1 MPNKQWH
8 PVFVTA
14 LKEALSDAP
23 PGQVEIQAEVALSS
37 KPLDVDVIVIKK
49 KADIVLAHPVAR
61 VFRRYNLFEFKS
73 PVDYLEANDFDKGLA
88 LARLYK
94 VIEHPG
100 ALVLDD
106 FTLTLVSSSY
116 PRAMMEMLKARK
128 LKVQADVPATGIY
141 QVKGEMFVV
150 QVVVINE
157 LEDPEAL
164 YPFAPFI
171 TGRRRKE
178 TQATVLLLKKFLQDP
193 SNPYRKDLAEF
204 TIKNE
209 LVLPEEMEEVQQLMY
224 SPEERQRI
232 KEIFN
237 KSPIMQEWL
246 KEWSEQARIEGL
258 AKGRAEGLAKGRA
271 EGAREGKI
279 EKTQEAICTY
289 LKIKYAP
296 IAPQWL
302 AKVRGVNDLE
312 LLDSMLVRLFQAAT
326 KEEAQAIIEQAVDKA
341 NSSAS
346 S

>member
-14 LKEALSDAP
+14 LKEALVDAP

-37 KPLDVDVIVIKK
+37 RPLDVDVIIIKK
-49 KADIVLAHPVAR
+49 KADIALNHPVAR

-88 LARLYK
+88 LVRLYK
-94 VIEHPG
+94 VIEHPE
-100 ALVLDD
+100 ALLLDD
-106 FTLTLVSSSY
+106 FTLTLVSSSH
-116 PRAMMEMLKARK
+116 PRAMMEMLNARQ
-128 LKVQADVPATGIY
+128 LKVQAGVPAAGIY

-157 LEDPEAL
+157 LEDPEVL

-171 TGRRRKE
+171 TGQRRKE

-204 TIKNE
+204 TIENE
-209 LVLPEEMEEVQQLMY
+209 LVLPEEMEEVQQIMY
-224 SPEERQRI
+224 SPEERQRM

-246 KEWSEQARIEGL
+246 KEWSEQAKI
-258 AKGRAEGLAKGRA
+258 EGLAKGRA

-279 EKTQEAICTY
+279 EKAQDAICTY

-296 IAPQWL
+296 LAPEWL
-302 AKVRGVNDLE
+302 AKVREINNLE
-312 LLDSMLVRLFQAAT
+312 LLDAMLVRLFQAAT
-326 KEEAQAIIEQAVDKA
+326 KEEAQAVIAQALEKA
-341 NSSAS
+341 NVSSS
-346 S
+346 T

>member
-14 LKEALSDAP
+14 LREALADAP
-23 PGQVEIQAEVALSS
+23 PDQVEIQAEVALSS
-37 KPLDVDVIVIKK
+37 RPLDVDVIV
-49 KADIVLAHPVAR
+49 AHPVAR
-61 VFRRYNLFEFKS
+61 VFRKFNLFEFKS
-73 PVDYLEANDFDKGLA
+73 PIDYLEANDFDKGLT

-94 VIEHPG
+94 VIEHPE
-100 ALVLDD
+100 ALLLDD
-106 FTLTLVSSSY
+106 FTLTLVSSSH
-116 PRAMMEMLKARK
+116 PRAMMEMLNARK
-128 LKVQADVPATGIY
+128 LKIQADVPVAGIY

-157 LEDPEAL
+157 LDDPEIL

-171 TGRRRKE
+171 TGQRRKE
-178 TQATVLLLKKFLQDP
+178 MRATVLLLKKYLQDP

-204 TIKNE
+204 IVKNE
-209 LVLPEEMEEVQQLMY
+209 LILPEEMEEVEQIMY
-224 SPEERQRI
+224 SPEERQRM

-279 EKTQEAICTY
+279 EKAQEAICTY
-289 LKIKYAP
+289 LKIKYDPLAP
-296 IAPQWL
+296 EWL
-302 AKVRGVNDLE
+302 AKVKEINNLE
-312 LLDSMLVRLFQAAT
+312 LLDAMLVQLFQAAT
-326 KEEAQAIIEQAVDKA
+326 KEEAQAIIMRALEKA
-341 NSSAS
+341 HV
-346 S
+346 